1 MAEDMGRGKESLE
14 NTRLPQWLPE
24 EGSKQNRNDPESFQ
38 AIITPRITT
47 WVSKAGKFPAA
58 AEPN

>member
-1 MAEDMGRGKESLE
+1 VVEDMRGKGTFREYKIATVAGRG
-14 NTRLPQWLPE
+14 RAQ
-24 EGSKQNRNDPESFQ
+24 QNRNDLESFR